1 MPDDYPADNACP
13 AVTFFSRVYHPF
25 VHEKS
30 GALDMSPKF
39 RTWTAGKD
47 YIVLVLSYVKKIFY
61 LKDFSAY
68 GRRASGAGADG
79 DARRTALRGTAF
91 NEDARDLYARDRER
105 FIDEVERCV
114 QESIEKQYVNEPGSS
129 LRFTEYKPQHGAF
142 RERILRRALAAK
154 RAAREEAAANLAAKL
169 GGVNDG
175 GGGGGG
181 AGGGGG
187 GGGGGELPETVVK
200 ALRRRRTSSGGLSP
214 GGNPLNEAAHAR
226 EESRTRADTESD
238 AYTTSISPQV
248 SPVQTTKRRLPE
260 QAAAAHEPGQATLAR
275 RASAG
280 TFEDAESDGEQDGDA
295 V

>member
-1 MPDDYPADNACP
+1 MKDYNLMVEYKYLKQHAPAGVYVLPSYDDLRVLHGVLFVHSGLYRNAILKFRVDLPDDYPADNACP

-129 LRFTEYKPQHGAF
+129 LRFTEYRPQHAAF
-142 RERILRRALAAK
+142 RERILR
-154 RAAREEAAANLAAKL
+154 
-169 GGVNDG
+169 
-175 GGGGGG
+175 
-181 AGGGGG
+181 
-187 GGGGGELPETVVK
+187 K
-200 ALRRRRTSSGGLSP
+200 ALISAGLTSSHIP
-214 GGNPLNEAAHAR
+214 DR
-226 EESRTRADTESD
+226 
-238 AYTTSISPQV
+238 
-248 SPVQTTKRRLPE
+248 
-260 QAAAAHEPGQATLAR
+260 
-275 RASAG
+275 
-280 TFEDAESDGEQDGDA
+280 
-295 V
+295 